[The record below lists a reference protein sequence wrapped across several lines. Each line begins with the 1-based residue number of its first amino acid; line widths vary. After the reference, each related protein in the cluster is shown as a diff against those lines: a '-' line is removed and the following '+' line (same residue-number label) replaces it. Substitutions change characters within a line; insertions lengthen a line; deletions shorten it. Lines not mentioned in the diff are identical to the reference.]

1 VKEPTGVLMGCRYQL
16 LGGFKM
22 NREEFEQE
30 KETGVEVEEQDAAVQ
45 EEEIVDEV
53 EEVETDI
60 DDQEEDQQED
70 SEDDL
75 DIPEEQKPA
84 FAKRLEREQKK
95 IKEQTEKE
103 LEEKFEQKY
112 KEKYSK
118 HDSIIERLGGDP
130 DQVEKMIQDNLSQAE
145 LQREAQYL
153 ADQYGWDDD
162 QTSQYVQQKVEQ
174 QRKDQELQE
183 LKVQVSINELKDN
196 PDYAGIG
203 SMKKEIQTMI
213 SRSGG
218 AIDVKQAYWALG
230 GEKRAEQ
237 LRRETEQRNIAKRS
251 KAKRTV
257 QSDSPTST
265 TGEKPLDAENERIR
279 QKMGL
284 SLKEAKALLNDT
296 PNNLEAYRKK
306 KG

>member
-1 VKEPTGVLMGCRYQL
+1 VTFGIDETGVLMGCRYQL

-30 KETGVEVEEQDAAVQ
+30 KETGVKLEEQDAAVQ
-45 EEEIVDEV
+45 EEEIVDE
-53 EEVETDI
+53 EVETDI
-60 DDQEEDQQED
+60 EDREEDQEDD

-75 DIPEEQKPA
+75 DIPEEQKTA

-95 IKEQTEKE
+95 IREQTEKE
-103 LEEKFEQKY
+103 LEQRLEQKY
-112 KEKYSK
+112 EQKYSK

-130 DQVEKMIQDNLSQAE
+130 DQVERMINDNEMKSKVYRLAE
-145 LQREAQYL
+145 QE
-153 ADQYGWDDD
+153 GWDEE
-162 QTSQYVQQKVEQ
+162 QIQWYIQQQK
-174 QRKDQELQE
+174 KDQEVQE
-183 LKVQVSINELKDN
+183 LKVQVAINDLKDN

-237 LRRETEQRNIAKRS
+237 LRRETEQRNIVKRS

-265 TGEKPLDAENERIR
+265 TGDKPLDAENERIR

>member
-1 VKEPTGVLMGCRYQL
+1 MGVILIGRHYQL

-22 NREEFEQE
+22 NREQFEQE

-45 EEEIVDEV
+45 EEEIVGDA
-53 EEVETDI
+53 EVETDI
-60 DDQEEDQQED
+60 EDQEEDQQED

-75 DIPEEQKPA
+75 DIPEEQKTA

-103 LEEKFEQKY
+103 LKEQYESQYGRHK
-112 KEKYSK
+112 
-118 HDSIIERLGGDP
+118 SIVDMLGGDP
-130 DQVEKMIQDNLSQAE
+130 DQVERMIKDNQAKS
-145 LQREAQYL
+145 EAYRL
-153 ADQYGWDDD
+153 AEQQGWDEE
-162 QTSQYVQQKVEQ
+162 QTQWYIQQQK
-174 QRKDQELQE
+174 KDQEVQE
-183 LKVQVSINELKDN
+183 LKVQVAINDLKDN

>member
-1 VKEPTGVLMGCRYQL
+1 MGVILIGRHYQL

-22 NREEFEQE
+22 NREQFEQE

-45 EEEIVDEV
+45 EEEIVDDV
-53 EEVETDI
+53 EVETDI
-60 DDQEEDQQED
+60 GDQEEDQQED

-103 LEEKFEQKY
+103 LKEQYESQYGRHK
-112 KEKYSK
+112 
-118 HDSIIERLGGDP
+118 SIVDMLGGDP
-130 DQVEKMIQDNLSQAE
+130 DQVERMIKDNQAKS
-145 LQREAQYL
+145 EAYRL
-153 ADQYGWDDD
+153 AEQQGWDEE
-162 QTSQYVQQKVEQ
+162 QTQWYIQQQK
-174 QRKDQELQE
+174 KDQEVQE
-183 LKVQVSINELKDN
+183 LKVQVAINDLKDN

-230 GEKRAEQ
+230 GEKRAGQ

-251 KAKRTV
+251 KPKRTV